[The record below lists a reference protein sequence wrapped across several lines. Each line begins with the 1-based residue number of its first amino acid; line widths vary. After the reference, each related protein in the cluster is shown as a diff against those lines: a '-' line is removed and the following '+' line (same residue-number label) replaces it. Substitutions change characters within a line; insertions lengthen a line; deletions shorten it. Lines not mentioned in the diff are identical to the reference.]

1 MPSFQTLVDGELPSM
16 EARKIVIIS
25 SDGKILNGRPVQPA
39 QITYPTHIPKGNKLF
54 LPDCHDYTERGESDD
69 EMSPHNPKKR
79 ARLVHLTDNEKNL
92 RRKMKNREAA
102 QTARDRKKCY
112 VESLE
117 HKVKILEADKVTL
130 QQAKQFVEGEC
141 MKLKD
146 DNESLQRENQQLKQL
161 LLQLQNREIVLD
173 NDDTQLTSEVVKTEN
188 VVYDANVQEQD
199 CLVPIDSIDE
209 LGSGV
214 TVGGNKSAALKA
226 SPQQSHLLQALVTM
240 VTMLLLSTKCPSMSG
255 ESTTLLAHV
264 LKTTQKRKRYVP
276 TKLNS
281 MMLLQDQS
289 YFSQL
294 QHRNLFRKP
303 P

>member
-1 MPSFQTLVDGELPSM
+1 M

-25 SDGKILNGRPVQPA
+25 SDGKIINGRPVQPA
-39 QITYPTHIPKGNKLF
+39 PIDYSPSLPKVNKLY

-69 EMSPHNPKKR
+69 EMSAQNTKKR
-79 ARLVHLTDNEKNL
+79 ARLVHLTDNERNL

-112 VESLE
+112 VDSLE
-117 HKVKILEADKVTL
+117 HKVKVLEADKVTL
-130 QQAKQFVEGEC
+130 QQAKQYVEGEC
-141 MKLKD
+141 LKLSD
-146 DNESLQRENQQLKQL
+146 HNQSLERENEQLKEL
-161 LLQLQNREIVLD
+161 LRQIQNQGVVLRS
-173 NDDTQLTSEVVKTEN
+173 DTETTSFEVQKSEYVPVEETIT
-188 VVYDANVQEQD
+188 QEQD
-199 CLVPIDSIDE
+199 CLVPIDNINI
-209 LGSGV
+209 GSGAF
-214 TVGGNKSAALKA
+214 VGGHKSAALQA

-276 TKLNS
+276 TKFKKPILS
-281 MMLLQDQS
+281 QDQS
-289 YFSQL
+289 YFSQV

>member
-1 MPSFQTLVDGELPSM
+1 M

-39 QITYPTHIPKGNKLF
+39 QVNYPNQISTGNKLF
-54 LPDCHDYTERGESDD
+54 LRDCHDYTERGESDD
-69 EMSPHNPKKR
+69 ELSPHNPKKR
-79 ARLVHLTDNEKNL
+79 ARLVNLTDNEKNL

-117 HKVKILEADKVTL
+117 QKVKVLEADKVTL

-141 MKLKD
+141 DKLREN
-146 DNESLQRENQQLKQL
+146 NESLQRENQQLKEL
-161 LLQLQNREIVLD
+161 LLRIQN
-173 NDDTQLTSEVVKTEN
+173 QEVVLSSQNTVQNDIKIEN
-188 VVYDANVQEQD
+188 ESCPGNLIQEQD
-199 CLVPIDSIDE
+199 CLVPIDSIDD
-209 LGSGV
+209 LGPRV
-214 TVGGNKSAALKA
+214 NVGGKKSAALEA
-226 SPQQSHLLQALVTM
+226 SLQQSHLLQALVTM
-240 VTMLLLSTKCPSMSG
+240 LTMLLLSTKCPSMSG

-276 TKLNS
+276 TKLN
-281 MMLLQDQS
+281 MMFLQNQS
-289 YFSQL
+289 YYSQM
-294 QHRNLFRKP
+294 QPRNLYHKP